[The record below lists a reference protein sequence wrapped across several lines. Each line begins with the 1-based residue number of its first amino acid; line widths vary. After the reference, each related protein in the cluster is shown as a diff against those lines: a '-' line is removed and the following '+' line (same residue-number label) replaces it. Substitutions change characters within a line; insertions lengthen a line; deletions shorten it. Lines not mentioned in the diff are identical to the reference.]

1 MESVVE
7 ISNLNHYY
15 GRKILRKQVLFN
27 IDLTIDRGEIVIL
40 TGPSGSGKTTL
51 LSLIGGLRSVQEG
64 SLIALG
70 KELNGA
76 SEEELVRVRRQI
88 GYIFQGHNLLPFM
101 TARQN
106 VQMSVE
112 LHEKISDRKARGKS
126 DAILKAV
133 GLGDRANYYP
143 QNLSG
148 GQKQRVAI
156 ARALVSYPQLILA
169 DEPTAALDS
178 KTGREV
184 VDLMH
189 SLAKEE
195 GAAIL
200 MVTHDH
206 RILDLADRILKM
218 SDGSLLPEEEIVIE
232 ESQQMDAYLQDI
244 AKIIREHN
252 PPPSS
257 LEEIAEIL
265 RDETRS

>member
-1 MESVVE
+1 M
-7 ISNLNHYY
+7 
-15 GRKILRKQVLFN
+15 
-27 IDLTIDRGEIVIL
+27 IL

-51 LSLIGGLRSVQEG
+51 LSLIGGLRSVQGG
-64 SLIALG
+64 SLITLG

-76 SEEELVRVRRQI
+76 SEEQLVRVRRHI

-112 LHEKISDRKARGKS
+112 LHEKISDREARTKS

-189 SLAKEE
+189 NLAKEE

-218 SDGSLLPEEEIVIE
+218 EDGSLLGEEEIAIE
-232 ESQQMDAYLQDI
+232 KSQQMDAYYKTLP
-244 AKIIREHN
+244 IIRENN
-252 PPPSS
+252 PPLST
-257 LEEIAEIL
+257 LEEIAKIL
-265 RDETRS
+265 RDRTRS

>member
-1 MESVVE
+1 
-7 ISNLNHYY
+7 
-15 GRKILRKQVLFN
+15 
-27 IDLTIDRGEIVIL
+27 
-40 TGPSGSGKTTL
+40 
-51 LSLIGGLRSVQEG
+51 
-64 SLIALG
+64 
-70 KELNGA
+70 
-76 SEEELVRVRRQI
+76 
-88 GYIFQGHNLLPFM
+88 M

-112 LHEKISDRKARGKS
+112 LHEKISDRKARAKS

-133 GLGDRANYYP
+133 GLGQHANYYP

-218 SDGSLLPEEEIVIE
+218 EDGSLLGEKAIAKE
-232 ESQQMDAYLQDI
+232 ESQQMDTYLQNI
-244 AKIIREHN
+244 ANIIREHN
-252 PPPSS
+252 PPLST
-257 LEEIAEIL
+257 LE
-265 RDETRS
+265 